1 MNCNNNSIS
10 FTSYAA
16 TVKATPKDVKAKEH
30 YQLPQDPRDPFGKI
44 LLRRAGKMHSLE
56 VGIDHHHKRVII
68 IIAHYRASAV
78 EKKTAEIISQYE
90 IAPTKIYWT
99 NILVDEETKRTREPK

>member
-30 YQLPQDPRDPFGKI
+30 YQVPQDPRDPFGKI
-44 LLRRAGKMHSLE
+44 LLRRAGKMHSLG
-56 VGIDHHHKRVII
+56 VGIDHHHKQVILI
-68 IIAHYRASAV
+68 IYYCRASVV